1 MRNSGKK
8 KNNNKKNEG
17 ARVFTRETFGLVLA
31 LFTLVAL
38 VMFVS
43 RGAIFG
49 AVGEAVS
56 SFLLGVFGYGTFVV
70 AALLVYASVAL
81 VSGKTIKAP
90 VGAVVTASLFVLFA
104 FCLAH
109 TITAAVA
116 GIPYE
121 GYGTY
126 LGDCFA
132 AGEGGFASS
141 TAGGALCGL
150 IVYPVVRLTTAVG
163 GYIIFSLF
171 ALAAA
176 YFLYVGLR
184 DGSAS
189 APRARAARQRA
200 ADHRK
205 EGSASASAGSYA
217 GEASAAPVQ
226 PPQTADPY
234 YPQDAAQPPQ
244 QPARARQPQQPSA
257 PYYPQQP
264 VQGMAQP
271 AQDRHLYVGDDAFS
285 FKTRRELRQE
295 SRREREERRAREE
308 EEKLSPEE
316 RVHRLL
322 YPDRPM
328 PKFGGKQQP
337 KRQAPA
343 PGGSAAAQV
352 PAQNSYIKNG
362 IYDESSYFN
371 NPTRGTI
378 SREQYSQNFSN
389 TRSILEGHELSS
401 PRSPIPQPV
410 DPSLQQQPEPPQAEE
425 AQPPQQPETF
435 SQMFGDA
442 PADPPKKILTDTSR
456 PSAPA
461 QPDVPVSTYQS
472 DGNFY
477 RREEQPDGFT
487 PGNIDTHRPIS
498 SFLDGSFASDRGTD
512 AGISSHDVQLS
523 GADEEPGIDVSD
535 FARRVGLGGA
545 ASRRTARPDPLFT
558 QPEETARGRRTDNF
572 PPRARLTEDF
582 SREVFPPAE
591 QEPPRGIFP
600 AEAESSRGIFPAE
613 QEPARGIFPPAE
625 ERGGLRGETARE
637 ERPFGRGQD
646 RPAEERPF
654 GRGQDLPAEEQP
666 AAPQQAADGRLSRFP
681 TEDGII
687 IGDRAARGAA
697 PAPQEPPAAPEQ
709 SALQPVTPE
718 LDSAMFDDEPPM
730 PSAVP
735 GAVDALA
742 ASEAERGRRA
752 SARDRV
758 QEEERRPRHV
768 YPRYNPPPLSL
779 LHDYSNARADD
790 AAEVQQNKET
800 IVETLYNLLRIETQ
814 VVRVTQGPSV
824 TRYDIEI
831 PANVQTSRVLGCD
844 RELAMRLRAK
854 DGVNIQTNYENGS
867 ISIEVP
873 NKQRAT
879 VGLKEILL
887 APEFAKAK
895 PGALMF
901 GMGKDIEGRSVCGD
915 ISKMKHL
922 LVAGATGSGKSVCL
936 TALIISLL
944 FKYSPEELRLI
955 LIDPKQ
961 TEFSVYEKLPHLMI
975 NEIISDPA
983 KVIPVL
989 NWAINEMERR
999 YTLFRERTRQG
1010 TMVRDIDGYNAS
1022 LTPDEEKLP
1031 KIVIIMDEVA
1041 DLMAVAKKDVEDR
1054 VQRLTQKSRAAG
1066 IHLVLA
1072 TQRPSTDVITGVI
1085 KANLPTRIAC
1095 KVTQEV
1101 DSRTILDSSGAE
1113 KLLGKGDML
1122 YKTDT
1127 MTFPRRLQGAWMD
1140 DAEVQEIVSY
1150 VKEHNEAYFDERVY
1164 DFING
1169 ERGGGF
1175 GGDGDDSVEAVYIEA
1190 LKYVV
1195 SIGQASISMI
1205 QRRCSV
1211 GYPKAGK
1218 IIEWMENMGYI
1229 SAFDGS
1235 KARKVLLTQEEF
1247 DNKYGDYGV

>member
-1 MRNSGKK
+1 MSNSGKK
-8 KNNNKKNEG
+8 GNNTKKKG
-17 ARVFTRETFGLVLA
+17 SRVLTRETFGLVLA

-49 AVGEAVS
+49 DVGEAVS
-56 SFLLGVFGYGTFVV
+56 SFLLGVFGYAAFVV
-70 AALLVYASVAL
+70 FALLAYASVAL

-90 VGAVVTASLFVLFA
+90 ARTVVFASLLVLFA

-121 GYGTY
+121 GYGAY

-132 AGEGGFASS
+132 AGEGGFGTSM
-141 TAGGALCGL
+141 AGGALCGL
-150 IVYPVVRLTTAVG
+150 LVYPVVQLTTAVG
-163 GYIIFSLF
+163 GYIIFSLLV
-171 ALAAA
+171 LAAA
-176 YFLYVGLR
+176 YFLYAGVR
-184 DGSAS
+184 DSAVS
-189 APRARAARQRA
+189 APRPRSGKPRAARPHSREEGKGA
-200 ADHRK
+200 A
-205 EGSASASAGSYA
+205 APAGFYA

-234 YPQDAAQPPQ
+234 YPQ
-244 QPARARQPQQPSA
+244 PSA
-257 PYYPQQP
+257 GQP
-264 VQGMAQP
+264 VQGMRQQP
-271 AQDRHLYVGDDAFS
+271 AMQQPMQGAGQPMQDRHLYVGEDEFG

-308 EEKLSPEE
+308 EEKLTPEE

-328 PKFGGKQQP
+328 PKFDKRAKQQP
-337 KRQAPA
+337 AAGRSASVSSD
-343 PGGSAAAQV
+343 PGKNTGYS
-352 PAQNSYIKNG
+352 NYINNR
-362 IYDESSYFN
+362 IYDDSSYFN
-371 NPTRGTI
+371 SPTRGTI
-378 SREQYSQNFSN
+378 SREQYSKNFSN
-389 TRSILEGHELSS
+389 GRSILEGHELSS

-410 DPSLQQQPEPPQAEE
+410 DPSLQQPEGPQPA
-425 AQPPQQPETF
+425 AQPQQPETF
-435 SQMFGDA
+435 SQMFPDA
-442 PADPPKKILTDTSR
+442 SADRPKKILQDTSR
-456 PSAPA
+456 PADPA
-461 QPDVPVSTYQS
+461 QPDIPVSTYQS
-472 DGNFY
+472 DGSFY
-477 RREEQPDGFT
+477 RRDDSGDFS
-487 PGNIDTHRPIS
+487 PGSIDTHRPIS
-498 SFLDGSFASDRGTD
+498 SFLDGSFAADRGAD
-512 AGISSHDVQLS
+512 AGISSHDVQLN

-545 ASRRTARPDPLFT
+545 ASRRTERPFAAPSEPARDRLSG
-558 QPEETARGRRTDNF
+558 EF
-572 PPRARLTEDF
+572 PPRARLAEDP
-582 SREVFPPAE
+582 SRDVFPPAE
-591 QEPPRGIFP
+591 DRGRM
-600 AEAESSRGIFPAE
+600 RGDLF
-613 QEPARGIFPPAE
+613 R
-625 ERGGLRGETARE
+625 
-637 ERPFGRGQD
+637 GRGQSD
-646 RPAEERPF
+646 AVPGA
-654 GRGQDLPAEEQP
+654 EQP
-666 AAPQQAADGRLSRFP
+666 AEPQHPADERFSRFQ

-687 IGDRAARGAA
+687 IGDRGAQ
-697 PAPQEPPAAPEQ
+697 PADGFSVQPPQETPAGEQ
-709 SALQPVTPE
+709 SALQPITGD
-718 LDSAMFDDEPPM
+718 LDSAVNLFDDEPPA
-730 PSAVP
+730 PSVVP

-742 ASEAERGRRA
+742 AAEPERARRA
-752 SARDRV
+752 PAR
-758 QEEERRPRHV
+758 QQQQEERRPRHI

-779 LHDYSNARADD
+779 LKDYPNTLAEDSE
-790 AAEVQQNKET
+790 EVQFNKDT

-844 RELAMRLRAK
+844 RELAMRLRAR

-879 VGLKEILL
+879 VGLKEILR
-887 APEFAKAK
+887 APEYVNAK
-895 PGALMF
+895 PGSLMF

-936 TALIISLL
+936 TSLIISLL
-944 FKYSPEELRLI
+944 YKYSPEELRLI

-975 NEIISDPA
+975 NEIISDPS

-999 YTLFRERTRQG
+999 YTLFKERTRQG

-1022 LTPDEEKLP
+1022 LSPDEEKLP

-1113 KLLGKGDML
+1113 KLLGRGDML

-1127 MTFPRRLQGAWMD
+1127 MTFPRRLQGAWLD
-1140 DAEVQEIVSY
+1140 DAEVQGIVSY
-1150 VKEHNEAYFDERVY
+1150 VKENNEAYFDERVY
-1164 DFING
+1164 DFINN
-1169 ERGGGF
+1169 EHGGGGV
-1175 GGDGDDSVEAVYIEA
+1175 GGDSDDSVEAVYIEA

-1229 SAFDGS
+1229 SSFDGA